1 MSTEPNIQA
10 LGPNA
15 WYMAEESVAAC
26 ILVEPTETL
35 GLVRQIVTADDFAL
49 EQAKSVFMAACL
61 LSDNKKP
68 IDPTTI
74 LVQAKESSL
83 PLTSEWVRQTMQA
96 YLTTAN
102 VEYNASIIRECSIV
116 RKSREIGAA
125 LEASFQGIRG
135 IALSEGADP
144 DHSVTDAYLL
154 PVLEKWIGSGIP
166 EGQILNINFPKC
178 PLAECRGILEDR
190 TVSKSVPFTDRYRE
204 IEKLPGSGARFMVEG
219 LYREEAEEGSDFRAL
234 IDRYISAGFVRN
246 LC

>member
-1 MSTEPNIQA
+1 MRILITNDDGIE
-10 LGPNA
+10 
-15 WYMAEESVAAC
+15 AEGIIRLAAAAAAFGEVWVVAPDRGRSAASHC
-26 ILVEPTETL
+26 ITL
-35 GLVRQIVTADDFAL
+35 H
-49 EQAKSVFMAACL
+49 S
-61 LSDNKKP
+61 P
-68 IDPTTI
+68 IDIFPHEFPVPGVHAFSCTGMPADC
-74 LVQAKESSL
+74 VRVGSL
-83 PLTSEWVRQTMQA
+83 SVMPEKPDVVLSGIN
-96 YLTTAN
+96 YGHN
-102 VEYNASIIRECSIV
+102 VASDIQYSAT
-116 RKSREIGAA
+116 IGAA